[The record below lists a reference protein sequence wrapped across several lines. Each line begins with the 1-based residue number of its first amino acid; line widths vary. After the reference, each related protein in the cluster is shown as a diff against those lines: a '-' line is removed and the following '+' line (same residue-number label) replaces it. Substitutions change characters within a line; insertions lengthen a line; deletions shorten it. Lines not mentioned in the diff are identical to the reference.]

1 MKTFSVIVLP
11 LVVVLAGCRGDQI
24 DVSSL
29 KPAATKTVGKLTVVL
44 LNKTGEL
51 TQGQNEFVVEF
62 NDAQGQPVDVGDVQ
76 IGSNMSMPGM
86 APMSGD
92 SGVTQTKQIGIY
104 KVTSNF
110 AMSGAWHFTLSW
122 DGPAGQGHTTF
133 NNNVR

>member
-1 MKTFSVIVLP
+1 MKTLFAIVLSSIFI
-11 LVVVLAGCRGDQI
+11 LAGCNGNKV

-29 KPAATKTVGKLTVVL
+29 KPATTKTVGKLTVVL

-62 NDAQGQPVDVGDVQ
+62 KDAQGQPVDVGDVQ
-76 IGSNMSMPGM
+76 IGTNMSMPGM

-92 SGVTQTKQIGIY
+92 SGVTQTKQTGIY

-133 NNNVR
+133 NSNVR